1 MKELMSNNDTQD
13 KDFLEFIVKTIVY
26 SKISGNKIKDIIFI
40 KNSDLRLYRNIL
52 ISIKNKILHLATF
65 EHLLK
70 SLKK

>member
-26 SKISGNKIKDIIFI
+26 SKISGNKIKDIIFL

-52 ISIKNKILHLATF
+52 ISIKNKILRAT
-65 EHLLK
+65 K
-70 SLKK
+70 